1 MSAPRDDDE
10 CLGFVGLEPALEGR
24 PGRPGELRTSLT
36 LELSPYAQAALAR
49 PEVSSLPMSLR
60 LALWVES
67 ARWVM
72 RIAEVHGMPE
82 ERIRAMLDESA
93 RSAPAAQV
101 DLAPITAR
109 RLVHYSRQLRGSR
122 AIASPRTAS
131 EVRVGAALEVEVPL
145 RLASAWA
152 VAAGHVSLQD
162 WVSAQLESAAG
173 DVVLWEASAA
183 ARGETLGEW
192 AQAVCAR
199 RMAEVSASPHPCA

>member
-1 MSAPRDDDE
+1 VSAPRDDDE

-60 LALWVES
+60 LALCVES
-67 ARWVM
+67 ARWVI
-72 RIAEVHGMPE
+72 RIAEVHGVPE
-82 ERIRAMLDESA
+82 DRVRATLDESA
-93 RSAPAAQV
+93 RSTPAAQV

-109 RLVHYSRQLRGSR
+109 RLVHYSRQLRGR
-122 AIASPRTAS
+122 AIASPRTAP
-131 EVRVGAALEVEVPL
+131 EVRVGAALEVEVPV

-152 VAAGHVSLQD
+152 VAAGHGSLQD
-162 WVSAQLESAAG
+162 WVIAQVESAAG

-199 RMAEVSASPHPCA
+199 RMVEVSASPHPCA